1 MTLMST
7 LLVENA
13 SGHSGCLGTGA
24 VTQWCSQMT
33 LWMGCLN
40 RSVRILNA
48 AASILLIK
56 PAHQATS
63 PAFKTVHTNTD
74 VWRTVHWVLE
84 VPAVWSMK
92 WFVVR
97 LFFNVSNQKN
107 LISYINFNIYRR
119 CISLHEISSSVFID
133 STFTVVKHQSANIK
147 LFCIQD
153 GCSQSGC

>member
-1 MTLMST
+1 
-7 LLVENA
+7 
-13 SGHSGCLGTGA
+13 
-24 VTQWCSQMT
+24 MT

-56 PAHQATS
+56 PAHLTTS

-97 LFFNVSNQKN
+97 RFFNVSNQKN
-107 LISYINFNIYRR
+107 LINYIIGNVYRR
-119 CISLHEISSSVFID
+119 CISLHQISGSVFFD
-133 STFTVVKHQSANIK
+133 WTFTVVKHQLILNCSAFKMDVANQDANIVTQISHTIWTFVSSVSERSVQTK
-147 LFCIQD
+147 TYAIKY
-153 GCSQSGC
+153 